1 MCSCVLCLPVF
12 LTPCLQPSGK
22 GPRLPE
28 VYCVISRLGCFGL
41 FSKVRNALLPGPPVT
56 ALIGVSAANLDETA
70 HYRALLVGS
79 QILVFPSLVYCLAGW
94 HFPNSYVDSDCSI
107 AAQPE
112 PWAGL

>member
-56 ALIGVSAANLDETA
+56 ALIGVSAANLGETA
-70 HYRALLVGS
+70 HYRASTSGLSDSCIPKPGVLPSWLAFPQLL
-79 QILVFPSLVYCLAGW
+79 C
-94 HFPNSYVDSDCSI
+94 
-107 AAQPE
+107 
-112 PWAGL
+112 